1 MEAKITMKKETAEL
15 RERFHIG
22 NERNGKLKGDLTLSA
37 WKFARR
43 LQLLAYLAPGVGV
56 IAQRLL
62 GFGFVVNVNHLADVT
77 TRNLWFLKSS
87 PGIIFFYVQ

>member
-1 MEAKITMKKETAEL
+1 MKKEMAEL

-22 NERNGKLKGDLTLSA
+22 NERNGKLKGDLTLSP

-77 TRNLWFLKSS
+77 IRNLWFLKSS